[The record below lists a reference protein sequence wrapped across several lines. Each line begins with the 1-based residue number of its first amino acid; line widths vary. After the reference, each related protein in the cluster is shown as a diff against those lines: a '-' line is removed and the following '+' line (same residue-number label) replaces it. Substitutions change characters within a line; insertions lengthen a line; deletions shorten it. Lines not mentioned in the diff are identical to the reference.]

1 LVCPYAEAFA
11 KRLSATTGSRRRA
24 EENLPVLGAIISSYE
39 QQIQAA
45 FLRQDLVSLNHR
57 VAAWLSSSFDILFAA
72 NRRFHPGEKRLLAL
86 AEELPSV
93 PESMIE
99 DVRTSCS
106 RAVSLA

>member
-1 LVCPYAEAFA
+1 M
-11 KRLSATTGSRRRA
+11 
-24 EENLPVLGAIISSYE
+24 
-39 QQIQAA
+39 
-45 FLRQDLVSLNHR
+45 SLNHR
-57 VAAWLSSSFDILFAA
+57 VAAWLASYFDILFAA

-106 RAVSLA
+106 QAGGLERCVADHLILMRRRLEVWLQREGVL